1 MSRNRP
7 AATMTDL
14 GSGRV
19 YISAEINP
27 ENMETMISSIRKMI
41 YASQRRDF
49 LRSLGVSENL
59 AIGDQT
65 LGSRT

>member
-1 MSRNRP
+1 MSRGRP
-7 AATMTDL
+7 AAVLTDL
-14 GSGRV
+14 GAGRV
-19 YISAEINP
+19 YVSVEINP
-27 ENMETMISSIRKMI
+27 ENMEMMFTSIRKMV